1 MGAVADDLQELLEEE
16 RESGML
22 PSFDLQT
29 LFDNVVPQLLTM
41 TGESGNRVMISAVRA
56 NHARQNNHSF
66 RDERSSSL
74 VNTSILYKAR

>member
-1 MGAVADDLQELLEEE
+1 MTRSLRWKPLEGALACVGAVADDLQELLEEE

-41 TGESGNRVMISAVRA
+41 TGESGNRVMISAVR
-56 NHARQNNHSF
+56 S
-66 RDERSSSL
+66 
-74 VNTSILYKAR
+74 